1 MEQKGAVG
9 RRPDLTREKESYI
22 GPACPA
28 SQDRHRRI
36 LTLSAAL
43 LAASVAACAMI
54 LIRYIAVGWPRF
66 QYLVWN
72 LFLAWIPYITAAVIH
87 TRIAGTAGNPRYTP
101 ALGFLAFLWLLFY
114 PNAPYIFTDFIHLIN
129 TPYIVVP
136 NRLVTNREVLLWYDL
151 IVTGS
156 FAWIGHFLGLISLYL
171 VHDSLERLTGRTA
184 GWIVISSL
192 IGLSGFGVFLGR
204 FIRLNSWHVFTQPL
218 ETLKEIVPYLT
229 SFNSFAFSSAFATFI
244 LLTYL
249 PAYAVGR
256 RFSGGGQVP
265 ARGPRR

>member
-1 MEQKGAVG
+1 MGHKDTI
-9 RRPDLTREKESYI
+9 RHSPDPIPTTESYTE
-22 GPACPA
+22 PARPA
-28 SQDRHRRI
+28 EGHGKRRL
-36 LTLSAAL
+36 LTLTVALVAASAA
-43 LAASVAACAMI
+43 ACVMI
-54 LIRYIAVGWPRF
+54 LIRYFAAGSPRF

-87 TRIAGTAGNPRYTP
+87 ARIACATGKPKFTP
-101 ALGFLAFLWLLFY
+101 ALGFLAFLWLMFY

-171 VHDSLERLTGRTA
+171 VHRSLERLTGRTV
-184 GWIVISSL
+184 GWIATLCL

-204 FIRLNSWHVFTQPL
+204 FIRLNSWHVFTRPF
-218 ETLKEIVPYLT
+218 ETLREVVPYLT

-244 LLTYL
+244 FITYL
-249 PAYAVGR
+249 PAFAAGR
-256 RFSGGGQVP
+256 RFSGT
-265 ARGPRR
+265 AR